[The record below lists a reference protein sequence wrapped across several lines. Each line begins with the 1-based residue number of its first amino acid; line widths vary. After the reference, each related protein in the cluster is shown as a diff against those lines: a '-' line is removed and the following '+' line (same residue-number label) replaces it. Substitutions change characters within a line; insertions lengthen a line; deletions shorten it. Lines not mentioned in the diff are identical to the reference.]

1 MIRRASLLTAVA
13 LLFAAA
19 ASATTFVVPSD
30 RYMVAGSKAIVVAKV
45 VTSATQ
51 LTDTGSIET
60 VTTIEIEEVL
70 KGKLDDSTLK
80 VHAPGGTYGDRT
92 LVTFGTPRFR
102 DGEKVI
108 LFLVQPKADRWVVL
122 NLLLGKFTRATDRE
136 GRKVAMRQEADI
148 SGWTIDGTKHNERRR
163 DAAKFIDFIRAV
175 AAGRPID
182 EEAHFLPVDEKHP
195 GRAAAAEESP
205 EIEALATGQS
215 YVQANARWPSFP
227 RTFTNTNT
235 IPNATNGG
243 TNAIAAA
250 MGLWNDDSQSSVNL
264 VHGGLN
270 ASKVG
275 GVFESDNANA
285 IRWEVDL
292 GVFGPGAYSCSQGG
306 LLGVAQIWL
315 SFTTHPG
322 PGGDYLTITE
332 ADVDMNHG
340 QNACNA
346 HLNSNTF
353 VLGLTH
359 ELGHAIGFRHADQNP
374 DGSSPCA
381 SPNDCVPVRP
391 NPFTGS
397 DPGPHAI
404 MRSIIANNQPLALQ
418 TWDQSAVRT
427 VYPTI
432 ADTTPSAPTGV
443 TATATGATSVTVSW
457 VAAAG
462 TVTGYRVVRND
473 GVTVNL
479 GLVTNYVDNAVVAG
493 TAYHYVV
500 RALNNT
506 AVSVD
511 SNRDFTVPMSY
522 TDASLSTSTAVKA
535 VHFTQLRAGVNALRV
550 LAGIGAT
557 TFTDTVLNSTIR
569 VKLAHLTELRT
580 HLNAARAA
588 LGAGNATFGE
598 TVTTSSTVKVSHIT
612 EIRNGLL

>member
-45 VTSATQ
+45 VTSATE

-80 VHAPGGTYGDRT
+80 VHAPGGSYGDRT

-102 DGEKVI
+102 DGEKVL

-148 SGWTIDGTKHNERRR
+148 SGWTIDGTKHDERRR
-163 DAAKFIDFIRAV
+163 DSAKFIDFIRAV
-175 AAGRPID
+175 VSGTPID
-182 EEAHFLPVDEKHP
+182 EEAHFLPVEEKHP
-195 GRAAAAEESP
+195 GRAAAAEETP

-227 RTFTNTNT
+227 RTFTHTNT
-235 IPNATNGG
+235 ISNATNGG
-243 TNAIAAA
+243 VNAITTA

-264 VHGGLN
+264 VHGGLD
-270 ASKVG
+270 ASKTA
-275 GVFESDNANA
+275 GVFGNDGANA

-292 GVFGPGAYSCSQGG
+292 SIFGPGAYSCAQGG
-306 LLGVAQIWL
+306 LLGIAQIWM
-315 SFTTHPG
+315 SGSHAG
-322 PGGDYLTITE
+322 PGGTYTSIIE
-332 ADVDMNHG
+332 GDVDMNHG
-340 QNACNA
+340 QNACA
-346 HLNSNTF
+346 SHLASNTF

-359 ELGHAIGFRHADQNP
+359 EVGHAIGFRHADQNP
-374 DGSSPCA
+374 DGSSPCV
-381 SPNDCVPVRP
+381 SPNDCVPVP
-391 NPFTGS
+391 SANSST
-397 DPGPHAI
+397 HAI
-404 MRSIIANNQPLALQ
+404 MRSSIANGLSLVLQP
-418 TWDQSAVRT
+418 WDQSAVRT
-427 VYPTI
+427 VYPTV

-443 TATATGATSVTVSW
+443 TATATSATSVTVNWS
-457 VAAAG
+457 APAG

-473 GVTVNL
+473 GVTINL
-479 GLVTNYVDNAVVAG
+479 GLVTNYVDNAVAAG
-493 TAYHYVV
+493 SAYHYIV

-511 SNRDFTVPMSY
+511 SNRDFAVPMSY
-522 TDASLSTSTAVKA
+522 TDSSISTSTVVKA
-535 VHFTQLRAGVNALRV
+535 IHFTQLRAGVNALRV
-550 LAGIGAT
+550 LAGLGAT
-557 TFTDTVLNSTIR
+557 TFTDTTLSSTVTIK
-569 VKLAHLTELRT
+569 VAHLTELRT
-580 HLNAARAA
+580 NLNAARLA
-588 LGAGNATFGE
+588 LGGSSVTFGE
-598 TVTTSSTVKVSHIT
+598 NVTTSTTTKVSHIT